1 MFCPLCDQCPSHQ
14 GTTTSRYRT
23 YLRGGAQTQLSPFHP
38 RRKGKQVLL
47 AFSITFNWKQPA
59 VTARAFISTFL
70 SSLKP
75 LPGNRLLPSKSRV
88 LQWVPWGWPHGRQ
101 PPPGLCFLSLC
112 WLRPQGL
119 LALCREPALPSAE
132 AAGLA
137 TQSRKETGRPQEEV
151 RSAAEPVPPPSWQV
165 SRGQHCAL
173 RSQEGFSPSLGGKT
187 PRCH

>member
-75 LPGNRLLPSKSRV
+75 LPGNRLLPSTSRV
-88 LQWVPWGWPHGRQ
+88 LRWVPWGWPHGRQ
-101 PPPGLCFLSLC
+101 PPPGLCFLSLHLLRLQDPPKRAAPGPSGSLSRASPSIC
-112 WLRPQGL
+112 WSCRPCDPVQEGDWEAPGRSEVCSWACPPTL
-119 LALCREPALPSAE
+119 LASFKRTTLCLKKPRRL
-132 AAGLA
+132 
-137 TQSRKETGRPQEEV
+137 
-151 RSAAEPVPPPSWQV
+151 
-165 SRGQHCAL
+165 
-173 RSQEGFSPSLGGKT
+173 FS
-187 PRCH
+187 